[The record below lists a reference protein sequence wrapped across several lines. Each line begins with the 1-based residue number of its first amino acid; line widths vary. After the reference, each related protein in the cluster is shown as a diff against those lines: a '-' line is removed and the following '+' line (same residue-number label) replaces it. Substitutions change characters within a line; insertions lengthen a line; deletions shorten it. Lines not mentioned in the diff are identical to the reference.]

1 MSASHATQG
10 GHNKEYG
17 DDTTKCIVYCVP
29 FIVCSAYREKIG
41 SAERHSLELVG
52 RVHVCDSYL
61 IFDTVERR
69 DVYYR
74 RPRPHQHRQLT
85 PTPALW
91 PRRLLKQAFDLLTAV
106 WGPVLKVGPIRDTPN
121 LLNDVCTPEK
131 NPTIGLIFFS

>member
-1 MSASHATQG
+1 MSASATQG

-17 DDTTKCIVYCVP
+17 DDTTMCIVHCVS
-29 FIVCSAYREKIG
+29 FVVCSAYREKIG

-74 RPRPHQHRQLT
+74 RPRPHQHRDNSH
-85 PTPALW
+85 
-91 PRRLLKQAFDLLTAV
+91 RHLLFGHAHSSNRHSTCSLQCGAPF
-106 WGPVLKVGPIRDTPN
+106 
-121 LLNDVCTPEK
+121 
-131 NPTIGLIFFS
+131 